1 MTYEEYKAAGG
12 KLEQAAFEAALP
24 DAEALL
30 REVTQGRIAEREWP
44 EFAEEVARARVIAVE
59 AAGAVASDQA
69 SRLSGAAPLKS
80 FSNGVNSFGFASVDA
95 SQSTAKRAAASA
107 IVSALPVELCS
118 ACVAYNHVG

>member
-1 MTYEEYKAAGG
+1 MTFEEYREAGG
-12 KLEQAAFEAALP
+12 RLDAFAFEAALP

-30 REVTQGRIAEREWP
+30 REATQGRIAEREWP
-44 EFAEEVARARVIAVE
+44 EFAEEVARARVVAIE
-59 AAGAVASDQA
+59 AASAIASELA

-80 FSNGVNSFGFASVDA
+80 FSNAVDA
-95 SQSTAKRAAASA
+95 SRSTAKSAAVSA

>member
-12 KLEQAAFEAALP
+12 KLGQAAFEAALP

-44 EFAEEVARARVIAVE
+44 EFAEEVARARVVAIE
-59 AAGAVASDQA
+59 AASAIASELA
-69 SRLSGAAPLKS
+69 SRLSGAAPLRS

-95 SQSTAKRAAASA
+95 SQSTAKRAAAAA

>member
-44 EFAEEVARARVIAVE
+44 EFAEEVARARVIAIE

>member
-12 KLEQAAFEAALP
+12 KLEQTAFEAALP

-80 FSNGVNSFGFASVDA
+80 FSNGVNTFGFASVDA
-95 SQSTAKRAAASA
+95 SRSTAKSAAVSA